1 MTISVTAPFAAPYAP
16 ADETLV
22 PDLIDRVVRSDA
34 AEARIDER
42 ATKLVKGIRKQAG
55 SVGGLEDFL
64 RDYGLSTREGLA
76 LMVMAEALLRVPDA
90 ATQDALIADKIGAGD
105 WGHMEPADTWFV
117 SAATWGLGVS
127 NRIVKPG
134 DTPNGLLAGMTKRI
148 GAPAVRQGV
157 RQAMRFLGHQF
168 VLGET
173 IGEAL
178 KRARGL
184 ESKGYRHSYDMLGE
198 GARTWD
204 DARRYTKSYADA
216 ITAIGRAAGNK
227 PLPDRPGISVK
238 LSALHPRYEARNRE
252 AVLAESVPRPAGT
265 GAGGEVLRPQS
276 HGRCRGAE
284 PARIVA
290 RRDRARFRRPL
301 PARLG
306 RVRPCHSGLCET
318 SPAGHRLD
326 RRSGGN
332 PRRAH
337 DGAAGQG
344 CLLGRRGETRAGGR
358 GRRLPCLHPQTGHR
372 CLLPRLRRADA
383 GTARHSGQI
392 RHLPADRHPQRTHR
406 RHRHRDGG
414 RDRRQ
419 NGFRIPAPARH
430 GRGIV
435 RTGQRETVRRG
446 RRAVPHLR
454 TRRRPQG
461 SAGLS
466 RAATAGERGELLL
479 RRSRGRHRRAD
490 RRTAGTPC
498 PPAGQRP
505 AAPEDRTIPAPVCA
519 AGKLEGHR
527 IWLTPRA

>member
-1 MTISVTAPFAAPYAP
+1 MTAPFAAPYAP
-16 ADETLV
+16 ADEIVV
-22 PDLIDRVVRSDA
+22 PDLIDRVVRSD
-34 AEARIDER
+34 EADAHIDSR
-42 ATKLVKGIRKQAG
+42 ATALVEGIRKRAG

-76 LMVMAEALLRVPDA
+76 LMVMAEALLRVPDT

-204 DARRYTKSYADA
+204 DARRYAKSYADA

-238 LSALHPRYEARNRE
+238 LSALHPRYEARNHE
-252 AVLAESVPRPAGT
+252 AVLAELCPVLLELAQAAKSYDLNFTVDAEEQNRLELSLDVIEKVFADPSLRGWDGFGLAIQAYAKRALPVIDWIADLAETHDARMMVRLVKGAYWDAEVKHAQVEGADDFPVFTRKAATDVSFLACAGRM
-265 GAGGEVLRPQS
+265 LK
-276 HGRCRGAE
+276 
-284 PARIVA
+284 
-290 RRDRARFRRPL
+290 RRDRLYPQIATHNALTVATVIEMADETGATDRFR
-301 PARLG
+301 
-306 RVRPCHSGLCET
+306 V
-318 SPAGHRLD
+318 
-326 RRSGGN
+326 
-332 PRRAH
+332 
-337 DGAAGQG
+337 
-344 CLLGRRGETRAGGR
+344 
-358 GRRLPCLHPQTGHR
+358 
-372 CLLPRLRRADA
+372 
-383 GTARHSGQI
+383 
-392 RHLPADRHPQRTHR
+392 
-406 RHRHRDGG
+406 
-414 RDRRQ
+414 
-419 NGFRIPAPARH
+419 PAPARH

-435 RTGQRETVRRG
+435 RTGQRE
-446 RRAVPHLR
+446 ALR
-454 TRRRPQG
+454 
-461 SAGLS
+461 
-466 RAATAGERGELLL
+466 
-479 RRSRGRHRRAD
+479 
-490 RRTAGTPC
+490 
-498 PPAGQRP
+498 
-505 AAPEDRTIPAPVCA
+505 
-519 AGKLEGHR
+519 
-527 IWLTPRA
+527 